1 MVKSMANVKWTE
13 EQQQAI
19 KEKGANILV
28 AAAAGSGKTA
38 VLVERIINKVINEKI
53 DIDRILVVTFTSAA
67 ASEIRERILEAI
79 YKKLE
84 ENPEDTNLQKQ
95 INLINKANISTIHSF
110 CLDVIRNNFYELD
123 ISSNFRV
130 ADTTEIELMKYEVL
144 DELFEEKYLSNDK
157 DFEDLINIYTGYR
170 GDEGLQNLVLNI
182 YKFIQSSPFPEKWLN
197 DKVNLFKN
205 TNQDFAQTIWGKTI
219 LENIEEELTEGIM
232 QLQNI
237 LKDMKKID
245 ELSKFTKIIQEDIY
259 NLEDI
264 LRYTNSWDNT
274 LTKINNLVWQKWPT
288 DKKITIDLKEQAKEV
303 RNKVKEIINKS
314 IKKKIAY
321 DSIQANEDINEM
333 HVTLTKLKNLL
344 VEFMFKFASK
354 KKEKNVVDFN
364 DIEHFALKIL
374 IGENGEATE
383 LAKKYREKFQEI
395 AIDEY
400 QDSNLVQEQ
409 ILTSIS
415 KGNNIFMVGDVKQSI
430 YKFRQARPELF
441 LEKYKN
447 YNLKQEISGNSL
459 GLKIQLFKNFRSR
472 ENILNITN
480 LVFQNIMSEKVGEIE
495 YNEKEYLNY
504 SAGYKEPEENTDY
517 AGKTEL
523 HIIDLKEKEEIFIND
538 EEIDEKIEV
547 EKIENSV
554 LEAKFVAKKINELL
568 NSNYMVF
575 DKEQGYRK
583 ITPKD
588 IIILLRATTN
598 IAPIYEK
605 ELADLNLPVFS
616 DSSSQY
622 LDTMEIQIIVS
633 ILKIINNPMQDI
645 PLVTVL
651 RSPIFAFT
659 DNDLISIRLADKSC
673 SFYESMIKARLV
685 VNEQLNSKIDN
696 VIYYLE
702 KWKQEEKYLP
712 LDELIWQIYI
722 DTNLINIVGLM
733 PNGAIRQAN
742 LKMLFEKAKQFE
754 NASFKGLFNFINFID
769 RLKNN
774 NGDLSSAKLIGE
786 NENVIRIMSIHKSKG
801 LEFPVVFLCGTGKS
815 FNMRDL
821 NEDILLHQD
830 MGIGPKLIDFERR
843 IEYDTLAK
851 EAIKLKI
858 KLETLSEEQRILYVA
873 LTRAKEK
880 LIITGISKD
889 LEKDFKQKRELLQIY
904 NENMNIIDYK
914 LVKKYKTYL
923 DWLELVY
930 LKNENKIT
938 DIATLYTYTKTDLEK
953 ELNNKEQEKLNNI
966 KEKIFEN
973 TKDLK
978 NAENIKEILNWKYR
992 YKKSSE
998 IPTKTAVT
1006 RLQAEEDKKIEL
1018 TEIPKFMGKE
1028 KKITPAEKGTLMHL
1042 CIQRLNEKQTYTKET
1057 IKQMIQ
1063 SLVLK
1068 EIITTTEA
1076 DAINIDTLYKYTKSA
1091 LWNDLS
1097 KAKEIHKEQPF
1108 YINIPAKEIYENI
1121 ETDENIL
1128 VQGIIDLYYISED
1141 NKLILIDYK
1150 TDYVKKPEELINK
1163 YKTQLSIYKKALEN
1177 SLNRRVDETYIFST
1191 NWGQSLNVPFDQFGT
1206 ALDQLGTVPKCP
1218 ICPIW
1223 DSPLKRKVE

>member
-633 ILKIINNPMQDI
+633 ILKIINNPIQDI

-659 DNDLISIRLADKSC
+659 DNDLISIRLTDKSC

-953 ELNNKEQEKLNNI
+953 ELNNKEQEQLNNI

-978 NAENIKEILNWKYR
+978 DTENIKEILNWKYR

-1206 ALDQLGTVPKCP
+1206 AL
-1218 ICPIW
+1218 
-1223 DSPLKRKVE
+1223 

>member
-19 KEKGANILV
+19 NEKGANILV

-523 HIIDLKEKEEIFIND
+523 HIIDLKEKEEIFINE

-633 ILKIINNPMQDI
+633 ILKIINNPIQDI

-659 DNDLISIRLADKSC
+659 DNDLISIRLTDKSC

-978 NAENIKEILNWKYR
+978 DTENIKEILNWKYR

-1150 TDYVKKPEELINK
+1150 TDYAKKPEELINK

-1206 ALDQLGTVPKCP
+1206 AL
-1218 ICPIW
+1218 
-1223 DSPLKRKVE
+1223 

>member
-19 KEKGANILV
+19 NEKGANILV
-28 AAAAGSGKTA
+28 GAAAGSGKTA

-123 ISSNFRV
+123 ISSSFRV

-447 YNLKQEISGNSL
+447 YNLKQEIPDNSL

-633 ILKIINNPMQDI
+633 ILKIINNPIQDI

-659 DNDLISIRLADKSC
+659 DNDLISIRLTDKSC

-978 NAENIKEILNWKYR
+978 DTENIKEILNWKYR

-1206 ALDQLGTVPKCP
+1206 AL
-1218 ICPIW
+1218 
-1223 DSPLKRKVE
+1223 

>member
-19 KEKGANILV
+19 NEKGANILV

-383 LAKKYREKFQEI
+383 LAKKYRKKFQEI

-447 YNLKQEISGNSL
+447 YNLKQEIPDNSL

-633 ILKIINNPMQDI
+633 ILKIINNPIQDI

-659 DNDLISIRLADKSC
+659 DNDLISIRLTDKSC

-978 NAENIKEILNWKYR
+978 DTENIKEILNWKYR

-1206 ALDQLGTVPKCP
+1206 AL
-1218 ICPIW
+1218 
-1223 DSPLKRKVE
+1223 

>member
-430 YKFRQARPELF
+430 YKYRQARPELF

-447 YNLKQEISGNSL
+447 YNLKQEFSGNSL

-568 NSNYMVF
+568 NSNYTVF

-633 ILKIINNPMQDI
+633 ILKIINNPIQDI

-659 DNDLISIRLADKSC
+659 DNDLISIRLTDKSC

-978 NAENIKEILNWKYR
+978 DTENIKEILNWKYR

-1206 ALDQLGTVPKCP
+1206 AL
-1218 ICPIW
+1218 
-1223 DSPLKRKVE
+1223 

>member
-633 ILKIINNPMQDI
+633 ILKIINNPIQDI

-659 DNDLISIRLADKSC
+659 DNDLISIRLTDKSC

-978 NAENIKEILNWKYR
+978 DTENIKEILNWKYR

-1177 SLNRRVDETYIFST
+1177 SLNSRVDETYIFST

-1206 ALDQLGTVPKCP
+1206 AL
-1218 ICPIW
+1218 
-1223 DSPLKRKVE
+1223 

>member
-383 LAKKYREKFQEI
+383 LAKKYIEKFQEI

-633 ILKIINNPMQDI
+633 ILKIINNPIQDI

-659 DNDLISIRLADKSC
+659 DNDLISIRLTDKSC

-978 NAENIKEILNWKYR
+978 DTENIKEILNWKYR

-1206 ALDQLGTVPKCP
+1206 AL
-1218 ICPIW
+1218 
-1223 DSPLKRKVE
+1223 

>member
-19 KEKGANILV
+19 NEKGANILV

-333 HVTLTKLKNLL
+333 DVTLTKLKNLL

-659 DNDLISIRLADKSC
+659 DNDLISIRLTDKSC

-978 NAENIKEILNWKYR
+978 DTENIKEILNWKYR

-1006 RLQAEEDKKIEL
+1006 RLKAEEDKKIEL

-1206 ALDQLGTVPKCP
+1206 AL
-1218 ICPIW
+1218 
-1223 DSPLKRKVE
+1223 

>member
-1 MVKSMANVKWTE
+1 M
-13 EQQQAI
+13 
-19 KEKGANILV
+19 
-28 AAAAGSGKTA
+28 
-38 VLVERIINKVINEKI
+38 
-53 DIDRILVVTFTSAA
+53 
-67 ASEIRERILEAI
+67 
-79 YKKLE
+79 
-84 ENPEDTNLQKQ
+84 
-95 INLINKANISTIHSF
+95 
-110 CLDVIRNNFYELD
+110 
-123 ISSNFRV
+123 
-130 ADTTEIELMKYEVL
+130 
-144 DELFEEKYLSNDK
+144 
-157 DFEDLINIYTGYR
+157 
-170 GDEGLQNLVLNI
+170 LNI

-447 YNLKQEISGNSL
+447 YNLKQEIPDNSL

-633 ILKIINNPMQDI
+633 ILKIINNPIQDI

-659 DNDLISIRLADKSC
+659 DNDLISIRLTDKSC

-801 LEFPVVFLCGTGKS
+801 LEFPVVFLCGTGKG

-1006 RLQAEEDKKIEL
+1006 RLKAEEDKKIEL
-1018 TEIPKFMGKE
+1018 TEIPKFMEKE
-1028 KKITPAEKGTLMHL
+1028 QKITPAEKGTLMHL
-1042 CIQRLNEKQTYTKET
+1042 CMQRLNEKQTYTKET

-1206 ALDQLGTVPKCP
+1206 AL
-1218 ICPIW
+1218 
-1223 DSPLKRKVE
+1223 

>member
-19 KEKGANILV
+19 NEKGANILV

-633 ILKIINNPMQDI
+633 ILKIINNPIQDI

-659 DNDLISIRLADKSC
+659 DNDLISIRLTDKSC

-801 LEFPVVFLCGTGKS
+801 LEFPVVFLCGTGKG

-978 NAENIKEILNWKYR
+978 DTENIKEILNWKYR

-1006 RLQAEEDKKIEL
+1006 RLKAEEDKKIEL
-1018 TEIPKFMGKE
+1018 TEIPKFMEKE

-1042 CIQRLNEKQTYTKET
+1042 CMQRLNEKQTSTKET

-1206 ALDQLGTVPKCP
+1206 AL
-1218 ICPIW
+1218 
-1223 DSPLKRKVE
+1223 

>member
-1 MVKSMANVKWTE
+1 M
-13 EQQQAI
+13 
-19 KEKGANILV
+19 
-28 AAAAGSGKTA
+28 
-38 VLVERIINKVINEKI
+38 
-53 DIDRILVVTFTSAA
+53 VTFTSAA

-633 ILKIINNPMQDI
+633 ILKIINNPIQDI

-659 DNDLISIRLADKSC
+659 DNDLISIRLTDKSC

-978 NAENIKEILNWKYR
+978 DTENIKEILNWKYR

-1206 ALDQLGTVPKCP
+1206 AL
-1218 ICPIW
+1218 
-1223 DSPLKRKVE
+1223 

>member
-633 ILKIINNPMQDI
+633 ILKIINNPIQDI

-659 DNDLISIRLADKSC
+659 DNDLISIRLTDKSC

-978 NAENIKEILNWKYR
+978 DTENIKEILNWKYR

-1018 TEIPKFMGKE
+1018 TEISKFMGKE

-1206 ALDQLGTVPKCP
+1206 AL
-1218 ICPIW
+1218 
-1223 DSPLKRKVE
+1223 

>member
-633 ILKIINNPMQDI
+633 ILKIINNPIQDI

-659 DNDLISIRLADKSC
+659 DNDLISIRLTNKSC

-978 NAENIKEILNWKYR
+978 DTENIKEILNWKYR

-1206 ALDQLGTVPKCP
+1206 AL
-1218 ICPIW
+1218 
-1223 DSPLKRKVE
+1223 

>member
-19 KEKGANILV
+19 NEKGANILV

-523 HIIDLKEKEEIFIND
+523 HIIDLKEKEEIFINE

-633 ILKIINNPMQDI
+633 ILKIINNPIQDI

-659 DNDLISIRLADKSC
+659 DNDLISIRLTDKSC

-801 LEFPVVFLCGTGKS
+801 LEFPVVFLCGTGKG

-978 NAENIKEILNWKYR
+978 DTENIKEILNWKYR

-1206 ALDQLGTVPKCP
+1206 AL
-1218 ICPIW
+1218 
-1223 DSPLKRKVE
+1223 

>member
-19 KEKGANILV
+19 NEKGANILV

-123 ISSNFRV
+123 ISSSFRV

-447 YNLKQEISGNSL
+447 YNLKQEIPDNSL

-633 ILKIINNPMQDI
+633 ILKIINNPIQDI

-659 DNDLISIRLADKSC
+659 DNDLISIRLTDKSC

-978 NAENIKEILNWKYR
+978 DTENIKEILNWKYR

-1042 CIQRLNEKQTYTKET
+1042 CMQRLNEKQTYTKET

-1206 ALDQLGTVPKCP
+1206 AL
-1218 ICPIW
+1218 
-1223 DSPLKRKVE
+1223 

>member
-13 EQQQAI
+13 EQQKVI
-19 KEKGANILV
+19 DLRDRNILV
-28 AAAAGSGKTA
+28 SAAGSGKTA

-633 ILKIINNPMQDI
+633 ILKIINNPIQDI

-659 DNDLISIRLADKSC
+659 DNDLISIRLTDKSC

-978 NAENIKEILNWKYR
+978 DTENIKEILNWKYR

-1206 ALDQLGTVPKCP
+1206 AL
-1218 ICPIW
+1218 
-1223 DSPLKRKVE
+1223 

>member
-53 DIDRILVVTFTSAA
+53 DIDRILAVTFTSAA

-633 ILKIINNPMQDI
+633 ILKIINNPIQDI

-659 DNDLISIRLADKSC
+659 DNDLISIRLTDKSC

-978 NAENIKEILNWKYR
+978 DTENIKEILNWKYR

-1042 CIQRLNEKQTYTKET
+1042 CIQRLNERQTYTKET

-1206 ALDQLGTVPKCP
+1206 AL
-1218 ICPIW
+1218 
-1223 DSPLKRKVE
+1223 

>member
-19 KEKGANILV
+19 NEKGANILV

-633 ILKIINNPMQDI
+633 ILKIINNPIQDI

-651 RSPIFAFT
+651 RSPIFASFT
-659 DNDLISIRLADKSC
+659 DNDLISIRLTDKSC

-712 LDELIWQIYI
+712 LDELIWQIYV

-801 LEFPVVFLCGTGKS
+801 LEFPVVFLCGTGKG

-821 NEDILLHQD
+821 NEDVLLHQD

-978 NAENIKEILNWKYR
+978 DTENIKEILNWKYR

-1206 ALDQLGTVPKCP
+1206 AL
-1218 ICPIW
+1218 
-1223 DSPLKRKVE
+1223 

>member
-19 KEKGANILV
+19 NEKGANILV

-633 ILKIINNPMQDI
+633 ILKIINNPIQDI

-659 DNDLISIRLADKSC
+659 DNDLISIRLTDKSC

-801 LEFPVVFLCGTGKS
+801 LEFPVVFLCGTGKG

-978 NAENIKEILNWKYR
+978 DTENIKEILNWKYR

-1006 RLQAEEDKKIEL
+1006 RLKAEEDKKIEL
-1018 TEIPKFMGKE
+1018 TEIPKFMEKE

-1042 CIQRLNEKQTYTKET
+1042 CMQRLNEKQTYTKET

-1206 ALDQLGTVPKCP
+1206 AL
-1218 ICPIW
+1218 
-1223 DSPLKRKVE
+1223 

>member
-19 KEKGANILV
+19 NEKGANILV

-447 YNLKQEISGNSL
+447 YNLKQEIPDNSL

-659 DNDLISIRLADKSC
+659 DNDLISIRLTDKSC

-978 NAENIKEILNWKYR
+978 DTENIKEILNWKYR

-1006 RLQAEEDKKIEL
+1006 RLKAEEDKKIEL
-1018 TEIPKFMGKE
+1018 TEIPKFMEKE

-1042 CIQRLNEKQTYTKET
+1042 CMQRLNEKQTYTKET

-1206 ALDQLGTVPKCP
+1206 AL
-1218 ICPIW
+1218 
-1223 DSPLKRKVE
+1223 

>member
-19 KEKGANILV
+19 NEKGANILV

-333 HVTLTKLKNLL
+333 DVTLTKLKNLL

-633 ILKIINNPMQDI
+633 ILKIINNPKQDI

-659 DNDLISIRLADKSC
+659 DNDLISIRLTDKSC

-978 NAENIKEILNWKYR
+978 DTENIKEILNWKYR

-1206 ALDQLGTVPKCP
+1206 AL
-1218 ICPIW
+1218 
-1223 DSPLKRKVE
+1223 

>member
-19 KEKGANILV
+19 NEKGANILV

-633 ILKIINNPMQDI
+633 ILKIINNPIQDI

-659 DNDLISIRLADKSC
+659 DNDLISIRLTDKSC

-978 NAENIKEILNWKYR
+978 DTENIKEILNWKYR

-1018 TEIPKFMGKE
+1018 TEIPKFMEKE

-1206 ALDQLGTVPKCP
+1206 AL
-1218 ICPIW
+1218 
-1223 DSPLKRKVE
+1223 

>member
-1 MVKSMANVKWTE
+1 
-13 EQQQAI
+13 
-19 KEKGANILV
+19 
-28 AAAAGSGKTA
+28 
-38 VLVERIINKVINEKI
+38 
-53 DIDRILVVTFTSAA
+53 
-67 ASEIRERILEAI
+67 
-79 YKKLE
+79 
-84 ENPEDTNLQKQ
+84 
-95 INLINKANISTIHSF
+95 
-110 CLDVIRNNFYELD
+110 
-123 ISSNFRV
+123 
-130 ADTTEIELMKYEVL
+130 
-144 DELFEEKYLSNDK
+144 
-157 DFEDLINIYTGYR
+157 
-170 GDEGLQNLVLNI
+170 
-182 YKFIQSSPFPEKWLN
+182 
-197 DKVNLFKN
+197 
-205 TNQDFAQTIWGKTI
+205 
-219 LENIEEELTEGIM
+219 
-232 QLQNI
+232 
-237 LKDMKKID
+237 
-245 ELSKFTKIIQEDIY
+245 
-259 NLEDI
+259 
-264 LRYTNSWDNT
+264 
-274 LTKINNLVWQKWPT
+274 
-288 DKKITIDLKEQAKEV
+288 
-303 RNKVKEIINKS
+303 
-314 IKKKIAY
+314 
-321 DSIQANEDINEM
+321 
-333 HVTLTKLKNLL
+333 
-344 VEFMFKFASK
+344 
-354 KKEKNVVDFN
+354 
-364 DIEHFALKIL
+364 
-374 IGENGEATE
+374 
-383 LAKKYREKFQEI
+383 
-395 AIDEY
+395 
-400 QDSNLVQEQ
+400 
-409 ILTSIS
+409 
-415 KGNNIFMVGDVKQSI
+415 MVGDVKQSI

-633 ILKIINNPMQDI
+633 ILKIINNPIQDI

-659 DNDLISIRLADKSC
+659 DNDLISIRLTDKSC

-953 ELNNKEQEKLNNI
+953 ELNNKEQEKSNNI

-978 NAENIKEILNWKYR
+978 DTENIKEILNWKYR

-1006 RLQAEEDKKIEL
+1006 RLKAEEDKKIEL

-1150 TDYVKKPEELINK
+1150 TDYAKKPEELINK

-1206 ALDQLGTVPKCP
+1206 AL
-1218 ICPIW
+1218 
-1223 DSPLKRKVE
+1223 

>member
-633 ILKIINNPMQDI
+633 ILKIINNPIQDI

-659 DNDLISIRLADKSC
+659 DNDLISIRLTDKSC

-978 NAENIKEILNWKYR
+978 DTENIKEILNWKYR

-1042 CIQRLNEKQTYTKET
+1042 CIQRLNERQTYTKET

-1076 DAINIDTLYKYTKSA
+1076 DAINIDTLYKYTESA

-1206 ALDQLGTVPKCP
+1206 AL
-1218 ICPIW
+1218 
-1223 DSPLKRKVE
+1223 

>member
-19 KEKGANILV
+19 NEKGANILV

-123 ISSNFRV
+123 ISSSFRV

-447 YNLKQEISGNSL
+447 YNLKQEFSGNSL

-605 ELADLNLPVFS
+605 ELEDLNLPVFS

-633 ILKIINNPMQDI
+633 ILKIINNPIQDI

-659 DNDLISIRLADKSC
+659 DNDLISIRLTDKSC

-801 LEFPVVFLCGTGKS
+801 LEFPVVFLCGTGKG

-821 NEDILLHQD
+821 NEDVLLHQD

-978 NAENIKEILNWKYR
+978 DTENIKEILNWKYR

-1006 RLQAEEDKKIEL
+1006 RLKAEEDKKIEL
-1018 TEIPKFMGKE
+1018 TEIPKFMEKE

-1042 CIQRLNEKQTYTKET
+1042 CMQRLNEKQTYTKET

-1206 ALDQLGTVPKCP
+1206 AL
-1218 ICPIW
+1218 
-1223 DSPLKRKVE
+1223 

>member
-19 KEKGANILV
+19 NEKGANILV

-633 ILKIINNPMQDI
+633 ILKIINNPIQDI

-659 DNDLISIRLADKSC
+659 DNDLISIRLTDKSC

-978 NAENIKEILNWKYR
+978 DTENIKEILNWKYR

-1206 ALDQLGTVPKCP
+1206 ALSRP
-1218 ICPIW
+1218 IG
-1223 DSPLKRKVE
+1223 DSP

>member
-19 KEKGANILV
+19 NEKGANILV

-123 ISSNFRV
+123 ISSSFRV

-303 RNKVKEIINKS
+303 RNKVKEIINKN

-447 YNLKQEISGNSL
+447 YNLKQEFSGNSL

-633 ILKIINNPMQDI
+633 ILKIINNPIQDI

-659 DNDLISIRLADKSC
+659 DNDLISIRLTDKSC

-978 NAENIKEILNWKYR
+978 DTENIKEILNWKYR

-1206 ALDQLGTVPKCP
+1206 AL
-1218 ICPIW
+1218 
-1223 DSPLKRKVE
+1223 

>member
-19 KEKGANILV
+19 NEKGANILV

-123 ISSNFRV
+123 ISSSFRV

-447 YNLKQEISGNSL
+447 YNLKQEIPDNSL

-633 ILKIINNPMQDI
+633 ILKIINNPIQDI

-659 DNDLISIRLADKSC
+659 DNDLISIRLTDKSC

-978 NAENIKEILNWKYR
+978 DTENIKEILNWKYR

-1108 YINIPAKEIYENI
+1108 YINVPAKEIYENI

-1206 ALDQLGTVPKCP
+1206 AL
-1218 ICPIW
+1218 
-1223 DSPLKRKVE
+1223 

>member
-19 KEKGANILV
+19 NEKGANILV

-259 NLEDI
+259 NLENI

-447 YNLKQEISGNSL
+447 YNLKQEIPDNSL

-633 ILKIINNPMQDI
+633 ILKIINNPIQDI

-659 DNDLISIRLADKSC
+659 DNDLISIRLTDKSC

-978 NAENIKEILNWKYR
+978 DTENIKEILNWKYR

-1206 ALDQLGTVPKCP
+1206 AL
-1218 ICPIW
+1218 
-1223 DSPLKRKVE
+1223 

>member
-19 KEKGANILV
+19 NEKGANILV

-123 ISSNFRV
+123 ISSSFRV

-447 YNLKQEISGNSL
+447 YNLKQEIPDNSL

-633 ILKIINNPMQDI
+633 ILKIINNPIQDI

-659 DNDLISIRLADKSC
+659 DNDLISIRLTDKSC

-801 LEFPVVFLCGTGKS
+801 LEFPVVFLCGTGKG

-821 NEDILLHQD
+821 NEDVLLHQD

-978 NAENIKEILNWKYR
+978 DTENIKEILNWKYR

-1006 RLQAEEDKKIEL
+1006 RLKAEEDKKIEL
-1018 TEIPKFMGKE
+1018 TEIPKFMEKE

-1042 CIQRLNEKQTYTKET
+1042 CMQRLNEKQTYTKET

-1206 ALDQLGTVPKCP
+1206 AL
-1218 ICPIW
+1218 
-1223 DSPLKRKVE
+1223 

>member
-1 MVKSMANVKWTE
+1 
-13 EQQQAI
+13 
-19 KEKGANILV
+19 
-28 AAAAGSGKTA
+28 
-38 VLVERIINKVINEKI
+38 
-53 DIDRILVVTFTSAA
+53 
-67 ASEIRERILEAI
+67 
-79 YKKLE
+79 
-84 ENPEDTNLQKQ
+84 
-95 INLINKANISTIHSF
+95 
-110 CLDVIRNNFYELD
+110 
-123 ISSNFRV
+123 
-130 ADTTEIELMKYEVL
+130 
-144 DELFEEKYLSNDK
+144 
-157 DFEDLINIYTGYR
+157 
-170 GDEGLQNLVLNI
+170 
-182 YKFIQSSPFPEKWLN
+182 
-197 DKVNLFKN
+197 
-205 TNQDFAQTIWGKTI
+205 
-219 LENIEEELTEGIM
+219 
-232 QLQNI
+232 
-237 LKDMKKID
+237 
-245 ELSKFTKIIQEDIY
+245 
-259 NLEDI
+259 
-264 LRYTNSWDNT
+264 
-274 LTKINNLVWQKWPT
+274 
-288 DKKITIDLKEQAKEV
+288 
-303 RNKVKEIINKS
+303 
-314 IKKKIAY
+314 
-321 DSIQANEDINEM
+321 M

-554 LEAKFVAKKINELL
+554 LEAKFVAEKINELL

-633 ILKIINNPMQDI
+633 ILKIINNPIQDI

-659 DNDLISIRLADKSC
+659 DNDLISIRLTDKSC

-801 LEFPVVFLCGTGKS
+801 LEFPVVFLCGTGKG

-821 NEDILLHQD
+821 NEDVLLHQD
-830 MGIGPKLIDFERR
+830 MGIGPKYR
-843 IEYDTLAK
+843 
-851 EAIKLKI
+851 
-858 KLETLSEEQRILYVA
+858 
-873 LTRAKEK
+873 
-880 LIITGISKD
+880 
-889 LEKDFKQKRELLQIY
+889 
-904 NENMNIIDYK
+904 NIIRG
-914 LVKKYKTYL
+914 T
-923 DWLELVY
+923 
-930 LKNENKIT
+930 KNFIRC
-938 DIATLYTYTKTDLEK
+938 I
-953 ELNNKEQEKLNNI
+953 
-966 KEKIFEN
+966 N
-973 TKDLK
+973 TC
-978 NAENIKEILNWKYR
+978 
-992 YKKSSE
+992 
-998 IPTKTAVT
+998 
-1006 RLQAEEDKKIEL
+1006 Q
-1018 TEIPKFMGKE
+1018 
-1028 KKITPAEKGTLMHL
+1028 
-1042 CIQRLNEKQTYTKET
+1042 
-1057 IKQMIQ
+1057 
-1063 SLVLK
+1063 
-1068 EIITTTEA
+1068 
-1076 DAINIDTLYKYTKSA
+1076 
-1091 LWNDLS
+1091 
-1097 KAKEIHKEQPF
+1097 
-1108 YINIPAKEIYENI
+1108 
-1121 ETDENIL
+1121 
-1128 VQGIIDLYYISED
+1128 
-1141 NKLILIDYK
+1141 
-1150 TDYVKKPEELINK
+1150 
-1163 YKTQLSIYKKALEN
+1163 
-1177 SLNRRVDETYIFST
+1177 
-1191 NWGQSLNVPFDQFGT
+1191 
-1206 ALDQLGTVPKCP
+1206 
-1218 ICPIW
+1218 
-1223 DSPLKRKVE
+1223 RKVNYNRNKQRFRKRF

>member
-19 KEKGANILV
+19 NEKGANILV

-633 ILKIINNPMQDI
+633 ILKIINNPIQDI

-659 DNDLISIRLADKSC
+659 DNDLISIRLTDKSC

-801 LEFPVVFLCGTGKS
+801 LEFPVVFLCGTGKG

-978 NAENIKEILNWKYR
+978 DTENIKEILNWKYR

-1206 ALDQLGTVPKCP
+1206 AL
-1218 ICPIW
+1218 
-1223 DSPLKRKVE
+1223 

>member
-19 KEKGANILV
+19 NEKGANILV

-123 ISSNFRV
+123 ISSSFRV

-447 YNLKQEISGNSL
+447 YNLKQEFSGNSL

-633 ILKIINNPMQDI
+633 ILKIINNPIQDI

-659 DNDLISIRLADKSC
+659 DNDLISIRLTDKSC

-978 NAENIKEILNWKYR
+978 DTENIKEILNWKYR

-1163 YKTQLSIYKKALEN
+1163 YKTQLSIYKKALEI
-1177 SLNRRVDETYIFST
+1177 SLNRSVDETYIFST

-1206 ALDQLGTVPKCP
+1206 AL
-1218 ICPIW
+1218 
-1223 DSPLKRKVE
+1223 

>member
-588 IIILLRATTN
+588 IIILLRTTTN

-633 ILKIINNPMQDI
+633 ILKIINNPIQDI

-659 DNDLISIRLADKSC
+659 DNDLISIRLTDKSC

-978 NAENIKEILNWKYR
+978 DTENIKEILNWKYR

-1206 ALDQLGTVPKCP
+1206 AL
-1218 ICPIW
+1218 
-1223 DSPLKRKVE
+1223 

>member
-19 KEKGANILV
+19 NEKGANILV

-633 ILKIINNPMQDI
+633 ILKIINNPIQDI

-659 DNDLISIRLADKSC
+659 DNDLISIRLTDKSC

-801 LEFPVVFLCGTGKS
+801 LEFPVVFLCGTGKG

-821 NEDILLHQD
+821 NEDVLLHQD

-978 NAENIKEILNWKYR
+978 DTENIKEILNWKYR

-1206 ALDQLGTVPKCP
+1206 AL
-1218 ICPIW
+1218 
-1223 DSPLKRKVE
+1223 

>member
-19 KEKGANILV
+19 NEKGANILV

-123 ISSNFRV
+123 ISSSFRV

-447 YNLKQEISGNSL
+447 YNLKQEIPDNSL

-633 ILKIINNPMQDI
+633 ILKIINNPIQDI

-659 DNDLISIRLADKSC
+659 DNDLISIRLTDKSC

-978 NAENIKEILNWKYR
+978 DTENIKEILNWKYR

-1150 TDYVKKPEELINK
+1150 TDYVKKTEELINK

-1206 ALDQLGTVPKCP
+1206 AL
-1218 ICPIW
+1218 
-1223 DSPLKRKVE
+1223 